1 MNLSVFTYLQKLTNR
16 IFPGYALYVQLSAVL
31 DKEKENQILQI
42 LSEFEKDKVCRTFV
56 LNNQDVVAFFNN
68 NKMSEMMRVS
78 LKIKEVVSAS
88 LPFKIVDIYTLKRD
102 LEALSKRVSY
112 GEYMEKEQPLK
123 MVLPEESLQLKQMP
137 LILKTIHQA
146 NLTPFMR
153 QENVYLA
160 KNEREFSV
168 IGKTHFISLSEFR
181 QAFFPKINF
190 AENRLL
196 SHYIKQQLSVVLF
209 KKYPFSFASCSVGF
223 FLSDM
228 GQKLVS
234 QLSIQETHFIIF
246 DLNDVLLNYDRIL
259 PFLQKKGS
267 IKFIFDVSEISSVLF
282 LSKLP
287 CSFLRIPTSLILQN
301 VLQIESV
308 KNKVIACDIHSKQQ
322 LIQLL
327 QLQIRLFQ
335 TNNINSFSL
344 A

>member
-1 MNLSVFTYLQKLTNR
+1 
-16 IFPGYALYVQLSAVL
+16 
-31 DKEKENQILQI
+31 
-42 LSEFEKDKVCRTFV
+42 
-56 LNNQDVVAFFNN
+56 
-68 NKMSEMMRVS
+68 
-78 LKIKEVVSAS
+78 
-88 LPFKIVDIYTLKRD
+88 
-102 LEALSKRVSY
+102 
-112 GEYMEKEQPLK
+112 
-123 MVLPEESLQLKQMP
+123 
-137 LILKTIHQA
+137 
-146 NLTPFMR
+146 
-153 QENVYLA
+153 
-160 KNEREFSV
+160 
-168 IGKTHFISLSEFR
+168 
-181 QAFFPKINF
+181 
-190 AENRLL
+190 
-196 SHYIKQQLSVVLF
+196 
-209 KKYPFSFASCSVGF
+209 
-223 FLSDM
+223 M

>member
-190 AENRLL
+190 VDHGE
-196 SHYIKQQLSVVLF
+196 
-209 KKYPFSFASCSVGF
+209 P
-223 FLSDM
+223 
-228 GQKLVS
+228 
-234 QLSIQETHFIIF
+234 
-246 DLNDVLLNYDRIL
+246 
-259 PFLQKKGS
+259 
-267 IKFIFDVSEISSVLF
+267 
-282 LSKLP
+282 
-287 CSFLRIPTSLILQN
+287 
-301 VLQIESV
+301 
-308 KNKVIACDIHSKQQ
+308 
-322 LIQLL
+322 
-327 QLQIRLFQ
+327 
-335 TNNINSFSL
+335 
-344 A
+344 